1 MLTYCQLER
10 NILRDVPTS
19 HITPDCKRV
28 DRPDALIIDG
38 RFDLLAYYYV
48 ISTDYVRDRDLI
60 DVSVTC
66 NSTPH

>member
-10 NILRDVPTS
+10 NIRDVPTS
-19 HITPDCKRV
+19 QIAPDCFSANGSIV
-28 DRPDALIIDG
+28 LIHG

-60 DVSVTC
+60 DISVTC